1 MDDYAWWKMILLS
14 GIPCT
19 SPLVKVME
27 WGLLRLT
34 SLDILWQ
41 AAYYKFISI
50 DRKSKVES
58 GERQNSFHL

>member
-1 MDDYAWWKMILLS
+1 MILLS
-14 GIPCT
+14 GVPCESGFVECKV
-19 SPLVKVME
+19 SPHDMLIAP
-27 WGLLRLT
+27 
-34 SLDILWQ
+34 DILWQ

>member
-1 MDDYAWWKMILLS
+1 MENDTAQR
-14 GIPCT
+14 CT
-19 SPLVKVME
+19 LYVGPDFTA
-27 WGLLRLT
+27 GLCSFT
-34 SLDILWQ
+34 DILWQ